1 MLDKNQILSDAKEW
15 FKESFAK
22 SHIANTEKL
31 IDPNEFNINHF
42 TAVYLANFL
51 TGNSDPESIA
61 KALLYPRVLGTSV
74 TTIFGTGIQK
84 FTNDVLGTFGSTT
97 NGIDIEFVDQIDGH
111 RKYCQLKSGP
121 NTINKDDVETIAG
134 HFTDVIHLSRTNNL
148 RIAHEDLI
156 VGVIYGTPD
165 DLSSFYKKITRVH
178 HYPVFIGH
186 EFWHR
191 LTGDQDFYDDLLSAI
206 GSVAIEADFS
216 KEFEEVIR
224 KLAQTEEIQSLS
236 NHE

>member
-1 MLDKNQILSDAKEW
+1 MLNKNQILSDAKEW

-22 SHIANTEKL
+22 SHIENTEKL
-31 IDPNEFNINHF
+31 TDPNEFKINHF

-51 TGNSDPESIA
+51 TGNSEPESIA

-121 NTINKDDVETIAG
+121 NTINKDDVVTIAG

-156 VGVIYGTPD
+156 VGVIYGAPD
-165 DLSSFYKKITRVH
+165 DLSNFYKKITRIH
-178 HYPVFIGH
+178 HFPVFIGQ

-191 LTGDQDFYDDLLSAI
+191 LTGDPDFYDDLLSAI
-206 GSVAIEADFS
+206 GTVATDADFS

-224 KLAQTEEIQSLS
+224 KLAQTEEIQLLS

>member
-1 MLDKNQILSDAKEW
+1 M
-15 FKESFAK
+15 
-22 SHIANTEKL
+22 
-31 IDPNEFNINHF
+31 
-42 TAVYLANFL
+42 
-51 TGNSDPESIA
+51 
-61 KALLYPRVLGTSV
+61 LGTSV

-84 FTNDVLGTFGSTT
+84 FTNDVLGTFGSIT

-121 NTINKDDVETIAG
+121 NTINKDDVVTIAG

-156 VGVIYGTPD
+156 VGVIYGAPD
-165 DLSSFYKKITRVH
+165 DLSNFYKKITRIH
-178 HYPVFIGH
+178 HFPVFIGQ

-191 LTGDQDFYDDLLSAI
+191 LTGDPDFYDDLLSAI
-206 GSVAIEADFS
+206 GTVATDADFS

-224 KLAQTEEIQSLS
+224 KLAQTEEIQLLS

>member
-15 FKESFAK
+15 FKDSFAK

-111 RKYCQLKSGP
+111 RKYCQLKSDP

-165 DLSSFYKKITRVH
+165 DLSNFYRKITRVH
-178 HYPVFIGH
+178 HYPVFIGQ

-191 LTGDQDFYDDLLSAI
+191 LTGDHDFYDDLLSAI
-206 GSVAIEADFS
+206 GSVATEADFS
-216 KEFEEVIR
+216 KEFEDVIR
-224 KLAQTEEIQSLS
+224 TLAQTEEIQSLS

>member
-1 MLDKNQILSDAKEW
+1 MLDKERILLDAKKW

-22 SHIANTEKL
+22 SHIQNTEKL
-31 IDPNEFNINHF
+31 VDPDELNINHF

-97 NGIDIEFVDQIDGH
+97 NGIDIEFVDQTDGH
-111 RKYCQLKSGP
+111 TKYCQLKSGP

-134 HFTDVIHLSRTNNL
+134 HFTDVIRLSRTNNL
-148 RIAHEDLI
+148 RIPHQDLI
-156 VGVIYGTPD
+156 VGIIYGTPD
-165 DLSSFYKKITRVH
+165 ELSNFYKKITSCH
-178 HYPVFIGH
+178 NYPVIIGQ

-191 LTGDQDFYDDLLSAI
+191 LTGDQEFYDDLLSAI
-206 GSVAIEADFS
+206 GSVAIETDFS
-216 KEFEEVIR
+216 NEFEEVIR
-224 KLAQTEEIQSLS
+224 ALAQTQKIQSLS

>member
-1 MLDKNQILSDAKEW
+1 MLDKDKILLDAKEW

-22 SHIANTEKL
+22 SHIVNTEKL
-31 IDPNEFNINHF
+31 VDPSQFNINHF

-97 NGIDIEFVDQIDGH
+97 NGIDIEFIDQVDGH

-148 RIAHEDLI
+148 RVTHDDLI
-156 VGVIYGTPD
+156 VGVIYGKND
-165 DLSSFYKKITRVH
+165 DLSNFYKKITKVH
-178 HYPVFIGH
+178 HYPVYIGQN
-186 EFWHR
+186 FWHR
-191 LTGDQDFYDDLLSAI
+191 LTGDVDFYDDLLGAI
-206 GSVAIEADFS
+206 GSVATEADFS
-216 KEFEEVIR
+216 KEFEEVI
-224 KLAQTEEIQSLS
+224 KTLAATDEIKSIS